1 MPMVPGGMLAILSS
15 SASTALTTWPGMAKA
30 KMVIIEGVVSKPGRD
45 AAFRGLYRGRGL
57 VDGAG
62 GGVGHSQQLS
72 VPGVDDMAVHG
83 EGGDGDHRGCGL
95 QAEPWT
101 LPSEAVE

>member
-1 MPMVPGGMLAILSS
+1 
-15 SASTALTTWPGMAKA
+15 MAKA

-62 GGVGHSQQLS
+62 WGVGHSQQLS
-72 VPGVDDMAVHG
+72 VHSVDDTARHG
-83 EGGDGDHRGCGL
+83 EGGDGGH
-95 QAEPWT
+95 
-101 LPSEAVE
+101 